1 MILNRSR
8 PVNSPLRGVKVL
20 DMTTVFM
27 GPHCTQILA
36 EHGADVIKL
45 EAPEGDI
52 VRKITPARH
61 EGMGALFLLANRG
74 KRSIVLDVKKTAG
87 REAALQLA
95 AHSDVLVYNVRPQ
108 AMARLGLSYA
118 DVAAVNPR
126 IVYVGAFGYGQDG
139 PYAAQPAYDDL
150 IQAAAGLASL
160 PNRVNGAEPRYVPC
174 AIVDRTVA
182 LAAVNAVTT
191 ALFHRERSGQGQ
203 AVDVPMFETMA
214 QLLLGEHLYGHAFEP
229 PLAKLG
235 YPRSLASDRRPYVTK
250 DGHIATLI
258 YTDRQWLAF
267 LDSIGRSEM
276 LRDNRFKDMGSRTKN
291 VSEVYGFVAEMMQ
304 TRTTSE
310 WLDAF
315 GRADIPAMPM
325 QTLESLIDDAHLQ
338 AVKLF
343 ELAEHPTEGKIRLM
357 RNPTRWSGTP
367 LGAIRHAPR
376 LGEHSREVLRE
387 IGYDEAHVAQML
399 KSGVTAQP

>member
-1 MILNRSR
+1 MSG
-8 PVNSPLRGVKVL
+8 PLSGIKVL

-52 VRKITPARH
+52 VRKIIPARH
-61 EGMGALFLLANRG
+61 DGMGGLFLLANRG
-74 KRSIVLDVKKTAG
+74 KRSIVLDAKQPAG
-87 REAALQLA
+87 REAILKLA
-95 AHSDVLVYNVRPQ
+95 AASDVFIYNLRPQ

-118 DVAAVNPR
+118 DVAAVNPS
-126 IVYVGAFGYGQDG
+126 IIYVGAFGYGQDG
-139 PYAAQPAYDDL
+139 PYAARPAYDDL

-160 PNRVNGAEPRYVPC
+160 PTRVNGAEPRYVPC

-182 LAAVNAVTT
+182 LAAVNAVTI
-191 ALFHRERSGQGQ
+191 ALFHRQRSGQGQ

-229 PLAKLG
+229 PLAGLG
-235 YPRSLASDRRPYVTK
+235 YPRSLAPDRRPYETQ
-250 DGHIATLI
+250 DGYIAALV
-258 YTDRQWLAF
+258 YTDRQWLIF
-267 LDSIGRSEM
+267 LNIVGRSE
-276 LRDNRFKDMGSRTKN
+276 LLQDYRFIDMGSRTTHVK
-291 VSEVYGFVAEMMQ
+291 EVYAFIAEILK
-304 TRTTSE
+304 TRTTAD

-315 GRADIPAMPM
+315 NRADIPAMPM

-343 ELAEHPTEGKIRLM
+343 ELAEHPSEGKIRQM
-357 RNPTRWSGTP
+357 RNPTRWSATP

-387 IGYDEAHVAQML
+387 IGYGEAQIEQL
-399 KSGVTAQP
+399 FKSGITVEP

>member
-1 MILNRSR
+1 MSG
-8 PVNSPLRGVKVL
+8 PLEGIKVL

-74 KRSIVLDVKKTAG
+74 KRSIVLDVKNPAG

-95 AHSDVLVYNVRPQ
+95 AQCDVFVYNVRPQ
-108 AMARLGLSYA
+108 AMTRLGLSYA

-139 PYAAQPAYDDL
+139 PYGAKPAYDDM

-160 PNRVNGAEPRYVPC
+160 PNRVNGSEPRYVPC

-191 ALFHRERSGQGQ
+191 ALFHRERTGQGQ

-229 PLAKLG
+229 PLAGLG
-235 YPRSLASDRRPYVTK
+235 YPRSLAPDRRPYATK
-250 DGHIATLI
+250 DGYVAALI
-258 YTDRQWLAF
+258 YTDRQWSAF
-267 LDSIGRSEM
+267 LDFIGRSE
-276 LRDNRFKDMGSRTKN
+276 LLSDSRFKDMGCRTKN
-291 VSEVYGFVAEMMQ
+291 VKEVYAFVAETLQ
-304 TRTTSE
+304 TRTTSA
-310 WLDAF
+310 WLEIFD
-315 GRADIPAMPM
+315 RADIPAMPM
-325 QTLESLIDDAHLQ
+325 QTLESLIDDAHLRS
-338 AVKLF
+338 VKLF
-343 ELAEHPTEGKIRLM
+343 ELAEHPSEGNIRQM
-357 RNPTRWSGTP
+357 RNPTRWTATP

-387 IGYDEAHVAQML
+387 VGYSESKIDELLQ
-399 KSGVTAQP
+399 SGVTAEP

>member
-1 MILNRSR
+1 MSG
-8 PVNSPLRGVKVL
+8 PLSGIKVL

-52 VRKITPARH
+52 VRKIIPARH
-61 EGMGALFLLANRG
+61 DGMGGLFLLANRG
-74 KRSIVLDVKKTAG
+74 KRSIVLDAKQPAG
-87 REAALQLA
+87 REAILKLA
-95 AHSDVLVYNVRPQ
+95 AASDVFVYNLRPQ

-118 DVAAVNPR
+118 DVAAVNPS
-126 IVYVGAFGYGQDG
+126 IIYVGAFGYGQDG
-139 PYAAQPAYDDL
+139 PYAARPAYDDL

-160 PNRVNGAEPRYVPC
+160 PTRVNGAEPRYVPC

-182 LAAVNAVTT
+182 LAAVNAVTI
-191 ALFHRERSGQGQ
+191 ALFHRQRSGQGQ

-229 PLAKLG
+229 PLAGLG
-235 YPRSLASDRRPYVTK
+235 YPRSLAPDRRPYETQ
-250 DGHIATLI
+250 DGYIAALV
-258 YTDRQWLAF
+258 YTDRQWLIF
-267 LDSIGRSEM
+267 LNIVGRGELLQDYRFIGMS
-276 LRDNRFKDMGSRTKN
+276 NRTTHVK
-291 VSEVYGFVAEMMQ
+291 EVYAFIAEILK
-304 TRTTSE
+304 TRTTAD
-310 WLDAF
+310 WLEAF
-315 GRADIPAMPM
+315 NRADIPAMPM

-343 ELAEHPTEGKIRLM
+343 ELAEHPSEGKIRQM
-357 RNPTRWSGTP
+357 RNPTRWSATP

-387 IGYDEAHVAQML
+387 IGYGEAQIEQL
-399 KSGVTAQP
+399 FKSGITVEP

>member
-1 MILNRSR
+1 MSG
-8 PVNSPLRGVKVL
+8 PLSGIKVL

-52 VRKITPARH
+52 VRKIIPARH
-61 EGMGALFLLANRG
+61 DGMGGLFLLANRG
-74 KRSIVLDVKKTAG
+74 KRSIVLDAKQPAG
-87 REAALQLA
+87 REAILKLA
-95 AHSDVLVYNVRPQ
+95 AASDVFVYNLRPQ

-118 DVAAVNPR
+118 DVAAVNPS
-126 IVYVGAFGYGQDG
+126 IIYVGAFGYGQDG
-139 PYAAQPAYDDL
+139 PYAARPAYDDL

-160 PNRVNGAEPRYVPC
+160 PTRVNGAEPRYVPC

-182 LAAVNAVTT
+182 LAAVNAVTI
-191 ALFHRERSGQGQ
+191 ALFHRQRSGQGQ

-229 PLAKLG
+229 PLAGLG
-235 YPRSLASDRRPYVTK
+235 YPRSLAPDRRPYETQ
-250 DGHIATLI
+250 DGYIAALV
-258 YTDRQWLAF
+258 YTDRQWLIF
-267 LDSIGRSEM
+267 LNIVGRSE
-276 LRDNRFKDMGSRTKN
+276 LLQDYRFIDMGSRTKY
-291 VSEVYGFVAEMMQ
+291 VKEVYAFIAEILK
-304 TRTTSE
+304 TRTTAD
-310 WLDAF
+310 WLEAF
-315 GRADIPAMPM
+315 NRADIPAMPM

-343 ELAEHPTEGKIRLM
+343 ELAEHPSEGKIRQM
-357 RNPTRWSGTP
+357 RNPTRWSATP

-387 IGYDEAHVAQML
+387 IGYGEAQIEQL
-399 KSGVTAQP
+399 FKSGITVEP

>member
-1 MILNRSR
+1 MSG
-8 PVNSPLRGVKVL
+8 PLSGIKVL

-52 VRKITPARH
+52 VRKIIPARH
-61 EGMGALFLLANRG
+61 DGMGGLFLLANRG
-74 KRSIVLDVKKTAG
+74 KRSIVLDAKQPAG
-87 REAALQLA
+87 REAILKLA
-95 AHSDVLVYNVRPQ
+95 AASDVFVYNLRPQ

-118 DVAAVNPR
+118 DVAAVNPS
-126 IVYVGAFGYGQDG
+126 IIYVGAFGYGQDG
-139 PYAAQPAYDDL
+139 PYAARPAYDDL

-160 PNRVNGAEPRYVPC
+160 PTRVNGAEPRYVPC

-182 LAAVNAVTT
+182 LAAVNAVTI

-229 PLAKLG
+229 PLAGLG
-235 YPRSLASDRRPYVTK
+235 YPRSLAPDRRPYKTQ
-250 DGHIATLI
+250 DGYIAALV
-258 YTDRQWLAF
+258 YTDRQWLIF
-267 LDSIGRSEM
+267 LNMVGRSELLQDHRFIDM
-276 LRDNRFKDMGSRTKN
+276 SNRTTHVK
-291 VSEVYGFVAEMMQ
+291 EVYAFIAEILK
-304 TRTTSE
+304 TRTTAD
-310 WLDAF
+310 WLEAF
-315 GRADIPAMPM
+315 NRADIPAMPV

-343 ELAEHPTEGKIRLM
+343 ELAEHPSEGKIRQM
-357 RNPTRWSGTP
+357 RNPTRWSATP

-387 IGYDEAHVAQML
+387 IGYGEAQVEQMF
-399 KSGVTAQP
+399 KSGVTAEP

>member
-1 MILNRSR
+1 MSG
-8 PVNSPLRGVKVL
+8 PLSDIKVL

-52 VRKITPARH
+52 VRKIIPARH

-74 KRSIVLDVKKTAG
+74 KRSIVLDAKQSAG
-87 REAALQLA
+87 LEAVLKLVAQ
-95 AHSDVLVYNVRPQ
+95 SDVFVYNLRPQ
-108 AMARLGLSYA
+108 SMARLGLSYA

-126 IVYVGAFGYGQDG
+126 IVYVGTFGYGQDG

-160 PNRVNGAEPRYVPC
+160 PNRVSGGEPRYVPC

-182 LAAVNAVTT
+182 LVAVNAVTI
-191 ALFHRERSGQGQ
+191 ALFHRERTGQGQ

-229 PLAKLG
+229 PLAGLG
-235 YPRSLASDRRPYVTK
+235 YPRSLAPDRRPYVTK
-250 DGHIATLI
+250 DGYIATLV
-258 YTDRQWLAF
+258 YTDRQWSAF
-267 LDSIGRSEM
+267 LEVIGRGE
-276 LRDNRFKDMGSRTKN
+276 LLHDHRFKDMGGRTKH
-291 VSEVYGFVAEMMQ
+291 VREVYAFLAEVMQ
-304 TRTTSE
+304 TRSTGE
-310 WLDAF
+310 WLEAF

-325 QTLESLIDDAHLQ
+325 RTLESLMDDAHLQ

-343 ELAEHPTEGKIRLM
+343 ELADHPTEGRIRQM
-357 RNPTRWSGTP
+357 RNPTRWSATP
-367 LGAIRHAPR
+367 LSAIRHAPR

-387 IGYDEAHVAQML
+387 VGYSEAQIAQL
-399 KSGVTAQP
+399 LNSAVTAEP

>member
-1 MILNRSR
+1 MSG
-8 PVNSPLRGVKVL
+8 PLSGIKVL

-45 EAPEGDI
+45 EAPEGDVI
-52 VRKITPARH
+52 RKITPARH
-61 EGMGALFLLANRG
+61 EGMGGLFLLANRG
-74 KRSIVLDVKKTAG
+74 KRSIVLDVKNPSG
-87 REAALQLA
+87 REAALKLA
-95 AHSDVLVYNVRPQ
+95 RQSDVLVYNLRPQ

-118 DVAAVNPR
+118 EVAAINPR

-139 PYAAQPAYDDL
+139 PYAPRPAYDDL

-160 PNRVNGAEPRYVPC
+160 PNRVNGADPRYVPC

-182 LAAVNAVTT
+182 LAAVNAVTI
-191 ALFHRERSGQGQ
+191 ALFHRERTGQGQ

-214 QLLLGEHLYGHAFEP
+214 QLVLGEHLYGHAFEP
-229 PLAKLG
+229 PLAALG
-235 YPRSLASDRRPYVTK
+235 YPRSLAPDRRPYATR
-250 DGHIATLI
+250 DGYIATLI

-267 LDSIGRSEM
+267 LDMIGRGEL
-276 LRDNRFKDMGSRTKN
+276 LRDHRFQDIGSRTQH
-291 VSEVYGFVAEMMQ
+291 VQEVYAFVAEILQ
-304 TRTTSE
+304 TRTTGE
-310 WLDAF
+310 WAEAF
-315 GRADIPAMPM
+315 GGADIPAMPM

-343 ELAEHPTEGKIRLM
+343 ELAEHPSEGTIRQM
-357 RNPTRWSGTP
+357 RNPTRWSATP

-376 LGEHSREVLRE
+376 LGEHSREILHE
-387 IGYDEAHVAQML
+387 IGYSDALIAQL
-399 KSGVTAQP
+399 LNSGVTAEP

>member
-1 MILNRSR
+1 MSG
-8 PVNSPLRGVKVL
+8 PLSGIKVL

-52 VRKITPARH
+52 VRKIIPARH
-61 EGMGALFLLANRG
+61 DGMGGLFLLANRG
-74 KRSIVLDVKKTAG
+74 KRSIVLDAKQPAG
-87 REAALQLA
+87 REAILKLA
-95 AHSDVLVYNVRPQ
+95 AASDVFVYNLRPQ

-118 DVAAVNPR
+118 DVAAVNPS
-126 IVYVGAFGYGQDG
+126 IIYVGAFGYGQDG
-139 PYAAQPAYDDL
+139 PYAARPAYDDL

-160 PNRVNGAEPRYVPC
+160 PTRVNGAEPRYVPC

-182 LAAVNAVTT
+182 LAAVNAVTI
-191 ALFHRERSGQGQ
+191 ALFHRQRSGQGQ

-229 PLAKLG
+229 PLAGLG
-235 YPRSLASDRRPYVTK
+235 YPRSLAPDRRPYMTQ
-250 DGHIATLI
+250 DGYIAALV
-258 YTDRQWLAF
+258 YTDRQWLIF
-267 LDSIGRSEM
+267 LNIVGRSE
-276 LRDNRFKDMGSRTKN
+276 LLQDHRFIDMGSRTKY
-291 VSEVYGFVAEMMQ
+291 VKEVYAFIAEILK
-304 TRTTSE
+304 TRTTAD

-315 GRADIPAMPM
+315 NRADIPAMPM

-343 ELAEHPTEGKIRLM
+343 ELAEHPSEGKIRQM
-357 RNPTRWSGTP
+357 RNPTRWSATP

-387 IGYDEAHVAQML
+387 IGYGEAQIEQL
-399 KSGVTAQP
+399 FKSGITVEP

>member
-1 MILNRSR
+1 MSG
-8 PVNSPLRGVKVL
+8 PLSGIKVL

-52 VRKITPARH
+52 VRKIIPARH
-61 EGMGALFLLANRG
+61 DGMGGLFLLANRG
-74 KRSIVLDVKKTAG
+74 KRSIVLDAKQPAG
-87 REAALQLA
+87 REAILKLA
-95 AHSDVLVYNVRPQ
+95 AASDVFVYNLRPQ

-118 DVAAVNPR
+118 DVAAVNPS
-126 IVYVGAFGYGQDG
+126 IIYVGAFGYGQDG
-139 PYAAQPAYDDL
+139 PYAARPAYDDL

-160 PNRVNGAEPRYVPC
+160 PTRVNGAEPRYVPC

-182 LAAVNAVTT
+182 LAAVNAVTI
-191 ALFHRERSGQGQ
+191 ALFHRQRSGQGQ

-229 PLAKLG
+229 PLAGLG
-235 YPRSLASDRRPYVTK
+235 YPRSLAPDRRPYETQ
-250 DGHIATLI
+250 DGYIAALV
-258 YTDRQWLAF
+258 YTDRQWLIF
-267 LDSIGRSEM
+267 LNIVGRSE
-276 LRDNRFKDMGSRTKN
+276 LLQDYRFIDMGSRTKY
-291 VSEVYGFVAEMMQ
+291 VKEVYAFIAEILK
-304 TRTTSE
+304 TRTTAD

-315 GRADIPAMPM
+315 NRADIPAMPM

-343 ELAEHPTEGKIRLM
+343 ELAEHPSEGKIRQM
-357 RNPTRWSGTP
+357 RNPTRWSATP

-387 IGYDEAHVAQML
+387 IGYGEAQIEQL
-399 KSGVTAQP
+399 FKSGITVEP

>member
-1 MILNRSR
+1 MVTPMSG
-8 PVNSPLRGVKVL
+8 PLSGIKVM

-45 EAPEGDI
+45 ESPEGDI

-61 EGMGALFLLANRG
+61 DGMGGLFLLANRG
-74 KRSIVLDVKKTAG
+74 KRSIVLDAKQPAG
-87 REAALQLA
+87 REAILKLA
-95 AHSDVLVYNVRPQ
+95 TASDVFVYNLRPQ

-118 DVAAVNPR
+118 DVAAVSPR
-126 IVYVGAFGYGQDG
+126 IVYVGTFGYGQDG
-139 PYAAQPAYDDL
+139 PYAARPAYDDL

-160 PNRVNGAEPRYVPC
+160 PTRVNGAEPRYVPC

-191 ALFHRERSGQGQ
+191 ALFHRERTGQGQ
-203 AVDVPMFETMA
+203 AVDVPMFETIA
-214 QLLLGEHLYGHAFEP
+214 HLLLGEHLYGHAFEP
-229 PLAKLG
+229 PLAGLG
-235 YPRSLASDRRPYVTK
+235 YPRSLAPDRRPYETQ
-250 DGHIATLI
+250 DGYIAALV
-258 YTDRQWLAF
+258 YTDRQWLIF
-267 LDSIGRSEM
+267 LNMVGRSE
-276 LRDNRFKDMGSRTKN
+276 LLQDHRFIDMGNRTKY
-291 VSEVYGFVAEMMQ
+291 VKEVYAFIAEILK
-304 TRTTSE
+304 TRTTAD
-310 WLDAF
+310 WLEAF
-315 GRADIPAMPM
+315 NRADIPAMPM

-343 ELAEHPTEGKIRLM
+343 ELAEHPSEGKIRQM
-357 RNPTRWSGTP
+357 RNPTRWSATP

-387 IGYDEAHVAQML
+387 IGYGEAQVEQMF
-399 KSGVTAQP
+399 KSGVTAEP

>member
-1 MILNRSR
+1 MVAPMNGALSGI
-8 PVNSPLRGVKVL
+8 KVL

-61 EGMGALFLLANRG
+61 EGMSGLFLLANRG
-74 KRSIVLDVKKTAG
+74 KRSIVLDVKNPAG
-87 REAALQLA
+87 REATLKLA
-95 AHSDVLVYNVRPQ
+95 GQSDVFVYNLRPQ

-118 DVAAVNPR
+118 EVAAINPS
-126 IVYVGAFGYGQDG
+126 IVYVGTFGYGQDG
-139 PYAAQPAYDDL
+139 PYAPRPAYDDL

-182 LAAVNAVTT
+182 LAAVNAVTI
-191 ALFHRERSGQGQ
+191 ALFHRERTGQGQ

-214 QLLLGEHLYGHAFEP
+214 QLVLGEHLYGHAFEP
-229 PLAKLG
+229 PLASLG
-235 YPRSLASDRRPYVTK
+235 YPRSLAPDRRPYATR

-267 LDSIGRSEM
+267 LDIIGRGEL
-276 LRDNRFKDMGSRTKN
+276 LRDHRFKDMGSRTQHVK
-291 VSEVYGFVAEMMQ
+291 EVYAFVAEILQ
-304 TRTTSE
+304 TRTTGE
-310 WLDAF
+310 WMDAF
-315 GRADIPAMPM
+315 GPADVPAMPV

-343 ELAEHPTEGKIRLM
+343 ELAEHPSEGKIRQM
-357 RNPTRWSGTP
+357 RNPSRWSATP
-367 LGAIRHAPR
+367 PGAMRHAPR

-387 IGYDEAHVAQML
+387 IGYCEALIAQML
-399 KSGVTAQP
+399 RSRVTAEP

>member
-1 MILNRSR
+1 MSG
-8 PVNSPLRGVKVL
+8 PLSGIKVL

-52 VRKITPARH
+52 VRKIIPARH
-61 EGMGALFLLANRG
+61 DGMGGLFLLANRG
-74 KRSIVLDVKKTAG
+74 KRSIVLDAKHPLG
-87 REAALQLA
+87 REAVLKLA
-95 AHSDVLVYNVRPQ
+95 AASDVFVYNLRPQ

-118 DVAAVNPR
+118 DVAAVNPS
-126 IVYVGAFGYGQDG
+126 IIYVGAFGYGQDG
-139 PYAAQPAYDDL
+139 PYAARPAYDDL

-160 PNRVNGAEPRYVPC
+160 PTRVNGAEPRYVPC

-182 LAAVNAVTT
+182 LAAVNAVTI
-191 ALFHRERSGQGQ
+191 ALFHRQRSGQGQ

-229 PLAKLG
+229 PLAGLG
-235 YPRSLASDRRPYVTK
+235 YPRSLAPDRRPYETQ
-250 DGHIATLI
+250 DGYIAALV
-258 YTDRQWLAF
+258 YTDRQWLIF
-267 LDSIGRSEM
+267 LNIVGRSE
-276 LRDNRFKDMGSRTKN
+276 LLHDYRFIDMGSRTKY
-291 VSEVYGFVAEMMQ
+291 VKEVYAFIAEILK
-304 TRTTSE
+304 TRTTAD
-310 WLDAF
+310 WLEAF
-315 GRADIPAMPM
+315 NRADIPAMPM

-343 ELAEHPTEGKIRLM
+343 ELAEHPSEGKIRQM
-357 RNPTRWSGTP
+357 RNPTRWSATP

-387 IGYDEAHVAQML
+387 IGYGEAQIEQL
-399 KSGVTAQP
+399 FKSGITVEP

>member
-1 MILNRSR
+1 MNG
-8 PVNSPLRGVKVL
+8 PLSGIKVM

-45 EAPEGDI
+45 ESPEGDI

-61 EGMGALFLLANRG
+61 DGMGGLFLLANRG
-74 KRSIVLDVKKTAG
+74 KRSIVLDAKQPAG
-87 REAALQLA
+87 REAILKLA
-95 AHSDVLVYNVRPQ
+95 AASDVFVYNLRPQ

-118 DVAAVNPR
+118 DVTAVNPG
-126 IVYVGAFGYGQDG
+126 IIYVGAFGYGQDG
-139 PYAAQPAYDDL
+139 PYAARPAYDDL

-182 LAAVNAVTT
+182 LAAVNAVTI
-191 ALFHRERSGQGQ
+191 ALFHRQRSGQGQ

-229 PLAKLG
+229 PLAGLG
-235 YPRSLASDRRPYVTK
+235 YPRSLAPDRRPYKTQ
-250 DGHIATLI
+250 DGYIAALV
-258 YTDRQWLAF
+258 YTDRQWLIF
-267 LDSIGRSEM
+267 LNIVGRSE
-276 LRDNRFKDMGSRTKN
+276 LLQDHRFIDMGNRTKY
-291 VSEVYGFVAEMMQ
+291 VKEVYAFIAEILK
-304 TRTTSE
+304 TRTTAD
-310 WLDAF
+310 WLEAF
-315 GRADIPAMPM
+315 NRADIPAMPM

-343 ELAEHPTEGKIRLM
+343 ELAEHPSEGKIRQM
-357 RNPTRWSGTP
+357 RNPTRWSATP

-387 IGYDEAHVAQML
+387 IGYGEAQVEQMF
-399 KSGVTAQP
+399 KSGVTAEP

>member
-1 MILNRSR
+1 
-8 PVNSPLRGVKVL
+8 
-20 DMTTVFM
+20 MTTVFM

-52 VRKITPARH
+52 IRKITPARH

-74 KRSIVLDVKKTAG
+74 KRSIVLDAKNPAG
-87 REAALQLA
+87 LEAVLKLVAQ
-95 AHSDVLVYNVRPQ
+95 SDVFVYNLRPQ
-108 AMARLGLSYA
+108 AMSRLGLSYA
-118 DVAAVNPR
+118 DVANVNPR

-160 PNRVNGAEPRYVPC
+160 PNRVNGAEPRYLPC

-191 ALFHRERSGQGQ
+191 ALFHRERTGQGQ

-229 PLAKLG
+229 PLAGLG
-235 YPRSLASDRRPYVTK
+235 YPRSLALDRRPYQTK
-250 DGHIATLI
+250 DGYIATLV
-258 YTDRQWLAF
+258 YTDRQWVVF
-267 LDSIGRSEM
+267 LDLVGRREL
-276 LRDNRFKDMGSRTKN
+276 LRDHRFKDMGSRTKH
-291 VSEVYGFVAEMMQ
+291 VQEVYAFLAEVLL
-304 TRTTSE
+304 TRTTGE
-310 WLDAF
+310 WLEAL

-325 QTLESLIDDAHLQ
+325 QTLESLIDDTHLQ

-343 ELAEHPTEGKIRLM
+343 ELAEHPTEGKVRHM
-357 RNPTRWSGTP
+357 RNPTRWSATP
-367 LGAIRHAPR
+367 LSAIRHAPR
-376 LGEHSREVLRE
+376 LGEHSSEVLRE
-387 IGYDEAHVAQML
+387 IGYDEKQIMQL
-399 KSGVTAQP
+399 LNSGVTVQP

>member
-1 MILNRSR
+1 MSG
-8 PVNSPLRGVKVL
+8 PLSGIKVL

-45 EAPEGDI
+45 ETPEGDI
-52 VRKITPARH
+52 VRKIIPARH

-74 KRSIVLDVKKTAG
+74 KRSIVLDVKKPAG
-87 REAALQLA
+87 REAALKLA
-95 AHSDVLVYNVRPQ
+95 AQCDVLVYNVRPQ
-108 AMARLGLSYA
+108 AMTRLGLSYA

-139 PYAAQPAYDDL
+139 PYRAQPAYDDM

-174 AIVDRTVA
+174 AIVDRSVA

-191 ALFHRERSGQGQ
+191 ALFHRERTGQGQ

-214 QLLLGEHLYGHAFEP
+214 HLLLGEHLYGHAFEP
-229 PLAKLG
+229 PLAGLG
-235 YPRSLASDRRPYVTK
+235 YPRSLAPDRRPYLTK
-250 DGHIATLI
+250 DGYIAALV
-258 YTDRQWLAF
+258 YTDRQWKVF
-267 LDSIGRSEM
+267 FDMIGRSE
-276 LRDNRFKDMGSRTKN
+276 LLHDHRFKDMGSRTKN
-291 VSEVYGFVAEMMQ
+291 VKEVYTFVAEMMQ
-304 TRTTSE
+304 MRTTSE

-338 AVKLF
+338 AVNLF
-343 ELAEHPTEGKIRLM
+343 ELAEHPSEGKIRHM
-357 RNPTRWSGTP
+357 RNPTRWSATP

-387 IGYDEAHVAQML
+387 AGYGDAQVDQLL
-399 KSGVTAQP
+399 KSGVTLEP

>member
-1 MILNRSR
+1 MSG
-8 PVNSPLRGVKVL
+8 PLSGIKVL

-52 VRKITPARH
+52 VRKIIPARH
-61 EGMGALFLLANRG
+61 DGMGGLFLLANRG
-74 KRSIVLDVKKTAG
+74 KRSIVLDAKQPAG
-87 REAALQLA
+87 REAILKLA
-95 AHSDVLVYNVRPQ
+95 AASDVFVYNLRPQ

-118 DVAAVNPR
+118 DVAAVNPS
-126 IVYVGAFGYGQDG
+126 IIYVGAFGYGQDG
-139 PYAAQPAYDDL
+139 PYAARPAYDDL

-160 PNRVNGAEPRYVPC
+160 PTRVNGAEPRYVPC

-182 LAAVNAVTT
+182 LAAVNAVTI
-191 ALFHRERSGQGQ
+191 ALFHRQRSGQGQ

-229 PLAKLG
+229 PLAGLG
-235 YPRSLASDRRPYVTK
+235 YPRSLAPDRRPYETQ
-250 DGHIATLI
+250 DGYIAALV
-258 YTDRQWLAF
+258 YTDRQWLIF
-267 LDSIGRSEM
+267 LNIVGRSE
-276 LRDNRFKDMGSRTKN
+276 LLQDYRFIDMGSRTKY
-291 VSEVYGFVAEMMQ
+291 VKEVYAFIAEILK
-304 TRTTSE
+304 TRTTAD

-315 GRADIPAMPM
+315 NRADIPAMPM

-343 ELAEHPTEGKIRLM
+343 EMAEHPSEGKIRQM
-357 RNPTRWSGTP
+357 RNPTRWSATP

-387 IGYDEAHVAQML
+387 IGYGEAQIEQL
-399 KSGVTAQP
+399 FKSGITVEP

>member
-1 MILNRSR
+1 MSG
-8 PVNSPLRGVKVL
+8 PLSGIKVL

-52 VRKITPARH
+52 VRKIIPARH
-61 EGMGALFLLANRG
+61 DGMGGLFLLANRG
-74 KRSIVLDVKKTAG
+74 KRSIVLDAKQPAG
-87 REAALQLA
+87 REAILKLA
-95 AHSDVLVYNVRPQ
+95 AASDVFVYNLRPQ

-118 DVAAVNPR
+118 DVAAVNPS
-126 IVYVGAFGYGQDG
+126 IIYVGAFGYGQDG
-139 PYAAQPAYDDL
+139 PYAARPAYDDL

-160 PNRVNGAEPRYVPC
+160 PTRVNGAEPRYVPC

-182 LAAVNAVTT
+182 LAAVNAVTI
-191 ALFHRERSGQGQ
+191 ALFHRQRSGQGQ

-229 PLAKLG
+229 PLAGLG
-235 YPRSLASDRRPYVTK
+235 YPRSLAPDRRPYETQ
-250 DGHIATLI
+250 DGYIAALV
-258 YTDRQWLAF
+258 YTDRQWLIF
-267 LDSIGRSEM
+267 LNIVGRNE
-276 LRDNRFKDMGSRTKN
+276 LLQDYRFIDMGSRTKY
-291 VSEVYGFVAEMMQ
+291 VKEVYAFIAEILK
-304 TRTTSE
+304 TRTTE
-310 WLDAF
+310 DWLEAF
-315 GRADIPAMPM
+315 NRADIPAMPM

-343 ELAEHPTEGKIRLM
+343 ELAEHPSEGKIRQM
-357 RNPTRWSGTP
+357 RNPTRWSATP

-387 IGYDEAHVAQML
+387 IGYGEAQIEQL
-399 KSGVTAQP
+399 FKSGITVEP

>member
-1 MILNRSR
+1 MSG
-8 PVNSPLRGVKVL
+8 PLEGIKVL

-45 EAPEGDI
+45 EAPDGDI
-52 VRKITPARH
+52 IRKITPARH

-74 KRSIVLDVKKTAG
+74 KRSIVLDVKSPAG
-87 REAALQLA
+87 REAALKLA
-95 AHSDVLVYNVRPQ
+95 AQCDVFVYNVRPQ

-139 PYAAQPAYDDL
+139 PYGAKPAYDDM

-160 PNRVNGAEPRYVPC
+160 PNRVNGSEPRYVPC

-191 ALFHRERSGQGQ
+191 ALFHRERTGRGQ

-214 QLLLGEHLYGHAFEP
+214 QLILGEHLYGHAFEP
-229 PLAKLG
+229 PLAGLG
-235 YPRSLASDRRPYVTK
+235 YPRSLAPDRRPYPTK
-250 DGHIATLI
+250 DGYVAALI
-258 YTDRQWLAF
+258 YTDRHWSAF
-267 LDSIGRSEM
+267 LDFIGRRE
-276 LRDNRFKDMGSRTKN
+276 LLDDHRFKDMGSRTKN
-291 VSEVYGFVAEMMQ
+291 IKDVYAFVVETLQ

-310 WLDAF
+310 WLEAF
-315 GRADIPAMPM
+315 DRVDIPAMPM
-325 QTLESLIDDAHLQ
+325 QTLENLIDDAHLQ
-338 AVKLF
+338 AVNLF
-343 ELAEHPTEGKIRLM
+343 ELAEHPTEGTICQM
-357 RNPTRWSGTP
+357 RNPTRWSATP

-387 IGYDEAHVAQML
+387 VGYGETKIEQL
-399 KSGVTAQP
+399 LQSGVTSEP

>member
-1 MILNRSR
+1 MSG
-8 PVNSPLRGVKVL
+8 PLSGIKVL

-52 VRKITPARH
+52 VRKIIPARH
-61 EGMGALFLLANRG
+61 DGMGGLFLLANRG
-74 KRSIVLDVKKTAG
+74 KRSIVLDAKQPAG
-87 REAALQLA
+87 REAILKLA
-95 AHSDVLVYNVRPQ
+95 AASDVFIYNLRPQ

-118 DVAAVNPR
+118 DVAVVNPS
-126 IVYVGAFGYGQDG
+126 IIYVGAFGYGQDG
-139 PYAAQPAYDDL
+139 PYAARPAYDDL

-160 PNRVNGAEPRYVPC
+160 PTRVNGAEPRYVPC

-182 LAAVNAVTT
+182 LAAVNAVTI
-191 ALFHRERSGQGQ
+191 ALFHRQRSGQGQ

-229 PLAKLG
+229 PLAGLG
-235 YPRSLASDRRPYVTK
+235 YPRSLAPDRRPYETQ
-250 DGHIATLI
+250 DGYIAALV
-258 YTDRQWLAF
+258 YTDRQWLIF
-267 LDSIGRSEM
+267 LNIVGRSE
-276 LRDNRFKDMGSRTKN
+276 LLQDHRFIDMGSRTTHVK
-291 VSEVYGFVAEMMQ
+291 EVYAFIAEILK
-304 TRTTSE
+304 TRTTAD

-315 GRADIPAMPM
+315 NRADIPAMPM

-343 ELAEHPTEGKIRLM
+343 ELAEHPSEGKIRQM
-357 RNPTRWSGTP
+357 RNPTRWSATP

-387 IGYDEAHVAQML
+387 IGYGEAQIEQL
-399 KSGVTAQP
+399 FKSGITVEP

>member
-1 MILNRSR
+1 MNG
-8 PVNSPLRGVKVL
+8 PLSGIKVM

-45 EAPEGDI
+45 ESPEGDI

-61 EGMGALFLLANRG
+61 DGMGGLFLLANRG
-74 KRSIVLDVKKTAG
+74 KRSIVLDAKQPAG
-87 REAALQLA
+87 REAILKLA
-95 AHSDVLVYNVRPQ
+95 AASDVFVYNLRPQ

-118 DVAAVNPR
+118 NVTAVNPG
-126 IVYVGAFGYGQDG
+126 IIYVGAFGYGQDG
-139 PYAAQPAYDDL
+139 PYAARPAYDDL

-182 LAAVNAVTT
+182 LAAVNAVTI
-191 ALFHRERSGQGQ
+191 ALFHRQRSGQGQ

-229 PLAKLG
+229 PLAGLG
-235 YPRSLASDRRPYVTK
+235 YPRSLAPDRRPYETQ
-250 DGHIATLI
+250 DGYIAALV
-258 YTDRQWLAF
+258 YTDRQWLIF
-267 LDSIGRSEM
+267 LNIVGRSE
-276 LRDNRFKDMGSRTKN
+276 LLQDHRFIDMGNRTKY
-291 VSEVYGFVAEMMQ
+291 VKEVYAFIAEILK
-304 TRTTSE
+304 TRTTAD

-343 ELAEHPTEGKIRLM
+343 ELAEHPSEGKIRQM
-357 RNPTRWSGTP
+357 RNPTRWSATP

-387 IGYDEAHVAQML
+387 IGYGEAQVEQL
-399 KSGVTAQP
+399 FKSGVTAGP

>member
-1 MILNRSR
+1 MSG
-8 PVNSPLRGVKVL
+8 PLSGIKVL

-52 VRKITPARH
+52 VRKIIPARH
-61 EGMGALFLLANRG
+61 DGMGGLFLLANRG
-74 KRSIVLDVKKTAG
+74 KRSIVLDAKQPAG
-87 REAALQLA
+87 REAILKLA
-95 AHSDVLVYNVRPQ
+95 AASDVFVYNLRPQ

-118 DVAAVNPR
+118 DVASVNPS
-126 IVYVGAFGYGQDG
+126 IIYVGAFGYGQDG
-139 PYAAQPAYDDL
+139 PYAARPAYDDL

-160 PNRVNGAEPRYVPC
+160 PTRVNGAEPRYVPC

-182 LAAVNAVTT
+182 LAAVNAVTI
-191 ALFHRERSGQGQ
+191 ALFHRQRSGQGQ

-229 PLAKLG
+229 PLAGLG
-235 YPRSLASDRRPYVTK
+235 YPRSLAPDRRPYETQ
-250 DGHIATLI
+250 DGYIAALV
-258 YTDRQWLAF
+258 YTDRQWLIF
-267 LDSIGRSEM
+267 LNIVGRSE
-276 LRDNRFKDMGSRTKN
+276 LLQDYRFIDMGSRITHVK
-291 VSEVYGFVAEMMQ
+291 EVYAFIAEILK
-304 TRTTSE
+304 TRTTAD
-310 WLDAF
+310 WLEAF
-315 GRADIPAMPM
+315 NRADIPAMPM

-343 ELAEHPTEGKIRLM
+343 ELAEHPSEGKIRQM
-357 RNPTRWSGTP
+357 RNPTRWSVTP

-387 IGYDEAHVAQML
+387 IGYGEAQIEQL
-399 KSGVTAQP
+399 IKSGITVEP